1 MIDTLRKHR
10 IAGVLCL
17 LLGLGGMLQWM
28 RATWIPQNP
37 DVAKPLAG
45 AWSGPMLL
53 LPDSSA
59 CPFSQHDSAQFLF
72 TQAGSLVVD
81 VGGDVVCTFFYR
93 TFSEQNRQMLELRD
107 GSFTYS
113 YTYTIEGTRLT
124 LESAAHDRYRY
135 TWKPAYRDPASW

>member
-1 MIDTLRKHR
+1 MI
-10 IAGVLCL
+10 
-17 LLGLGGMLQWM
+17 
-28 RATWIPQNP
+28 
-37 DVAKPLAG
+37 
-45 AWSGPMLL
+45 L

-59 CPFSQHDSAQFLF
+59 CPFSELVSAQFLF
-72 TQAGSLVVD
+72 CLAGSLVVD

-93 TFSEQNRQMLELRD
+93 TFSEHNRQILDLRD

-135 TWKPAYRDPASW
+135 RWKPTYRDPASW